1 MRYTN
6 FISNCLG
13 QPMVCGT
20 YFDAWV
26 NNFLLYVYLNKNMS
40 EQGFVKLSKH
50 TTSNC
55 LPEMELTAVIYDS
68 FV

>member
-1 MRYTN
+1 
-6 FISNCLG
+6 
-13 QPMVCGT
+13 MVCGT

-40 EQGFVKLSKH
+40 EQGFVNLSKH